1 MNSITICF
9 ILENVLSETK
19 NLLHYMQAHGKAL
32 LKIPSMLDVDE
43 KIKNAKRDRSN
54 CKCEVDLKPM
64 FSMLWLR
71 TPNDVIFHCN
81 RYSLSVSNQAKFL
94 LFRG

>member
-1 MNSITICF
+1 
-9 ILENVLSETK
+9 
-19 NLLHYMQAHGKAL
+19 MQAHGKAL

-43 KIKNAKRDRSN
+43 KIKNTKRDRSN

-71 TPNDVIFHCN
+71 TPNDIIFHCN